1 MQNASCLT
9 LVLLSA
15 ALCTPQL
22 AEAACPAK
30 AGKAQVFVK
39 AKTAV
44 RKGPGLNYQV
54 SSFLESGRCLPL
66 SEVSMDKRWVLVSAD
81 ETFGWV
87 PMGRLTEGSQAGAQQ
102 QAPQTAAVG
111 SGQMRGEVR
120 VVKQTILLAAPSK
133 SASPKRVLPADLMV
147 VPITTTPNGDWVEVR
162 DERGQTGWVLTRELR
177 GDALADLPIHEA
189 MTGLD
194 PDPLP
199 GDTGIVRVRPG
210 RSGVGVA
217 LTAAVFAG
225 ALAPTQSFDSDA
237 ISGRRRYDIAAL
249 APSTAIELEMMD
261 LGPLSARLGYGIS
274 FLTGISADGDLA
286 AGGNQH
292 DFRFKAGLPL
302 NVGPAVIAP
311 EVGYQLAIFDFD
323 SVLQDQPLNVTFL
336 SNTAHLATA
345 GARFRWFAQ
354 RNLLIEADVGGAFGT
369 TSLSPRPLGDGG
381 FTLGAYG
388 SVGAQYF
395 FGEIVGLTVRY
406 MADWRQAKFTGGGQ
420 LDPGITEGT
429 VSGLSH
435 GLMAG
440 LSFLLAG

>member
-1 MQNASCLT
+1 LQNASCLT

-120 VVKQTILLAAPSK
+120 VVKQTILLADPSK

-336 SNTAHLATA
+336 SNTAHRRPAA
-345 GARFRWFAQ
+345 AE
-354 RNLLIEADVGGAFGT
+354 IGT
-369 TSLSPRPLGDGG
+369 WCRKHRPHPPRS
-381 FTLGAYG
+381 AG
-388 SVGAQYF
+388 SVARTS
-395 FGEIVGLTVRY
+395 ENARLR
-406 MADWRQAKFTGGGQ
+406 WRGG
-420 LDPGITEGT
+420 PYSTRR
-429 VSGLSH
+429 SR
-435 GLMAG
+435 
-440 LSFLLAG
+440 